1 MTATDT
7 DHKSESLPETIGASE
22 AGVAEL
28 LELYEQVEVV
38 YVKASASIS
47 ESDVAYT
54 LDSTDAARVNAY
66 LG

>member
-1 MTATDT
+1 MTETTKDFESTSPQEMSGTD
-7 DHKSESLPETIGASE
+7 E

-28 LELYEQVEVV
+28 LEFYEKVEVI
-38 YVKASASIS
+38 YIKASASIS

>member
-7 DHKSESLPETIGASE
+7 DDQFESLSETIGASE

-28 LELYEQVEVV
+28 MELYEHVEAV

-54 LDSTDAARVNAY
+54 LDSTDAAKVNAY